1 MLGSRRLWWL
11 LLLTFAV
18 VAFLAFAYPMYVI
31 RPFRAQGSRELALAL
46 AVRKWGPPIAIAAA
60 AGVLGAAV
68 ALWKRSTSKLPKIA
82 IACAAVLAVAFA
94 VLSHINVYEQ
104 MFHRIDSPDVIA
116 AAETKIDEDDMVL
129 AVEVEGI
136 ARAYPVRM
144 LAYHHIANDVLG
156 RVPIVSTY

>member
-1 MLGSRRLWWL
+1 MLGSRRLWW

-82 IACAAVLAVAFA
+82 IACAAVLTVAFA
-94 VLSHINVYEQ
+94 VLSHINVYEK
-104 MFHRIDSPDVIA
+104 MFHRIDSPD
-116 AAETKIDEDDMVL
+116 
-129 AVEVEGI
+129 
-136 ARAYPVRM
+136 
-144 LAYHHIANDVLG
+144 
-156 RVPIVSTY
+156 